1 MSDIFTKKLASI
13 KSVEMSSPETDTNSQ
28 QSQDGIRKITI
39 LIQNINVLKVKT
51 YILTFIICLRIYY
64 ITLQVYHI
72 TLIYSRNVSVNV
84 LVYKSSMS
92 LFTRTIPHFY
102 DKEIHTSIIYFLSIF
117 RRSQL
122 CTKSI
127 IWCFEY
133 S

>member
-39 LIQNINVLKVKT
+39 LILHTENSCFKT
-51 YILTFIICLRIYY
+51 YISTFIICLRIYN
-64 ITLQVYHI
+64 ITLQVYPI
-72 TLIYSRNVSVNV
+72 TLPYSRNVSVNF

-102 DKEIHTSIIYFLSIF
+102 DKKHTSQHHLFFLS
-117 RRSQL
+117 L
-122 CTKSI
+122 L
-127 IWCFEY
+127 
-133 S
+133 